1 MTMISEA
8 KAIFAEWIT
17 AVTRAVDIAAERLV
31 RTRRILLRELDDG
44 SFVASATAGKNG
56 AALPVTTFRLE
67 AGGPRPPLSADWGA
81 AFRVSLVEVVLEAVH
96 VITHLLDFP
105 TRATDFLDG

>member
-17 AVTRAVDIAAERLV
+17 AVTRAVDIAAERVV

-44 SFVASATAGKNG
+44 SFVATP
-56 AALPVTTFRLE
+56 AAAFGRLE
-67 AGGPRPPLSADWGA
+67 GCVPGQPCRGRSAAGTYHDASLGFPDPGDGFPRWHDPVADRSSDAVGPQ
-81 AFRVSLVEVVLEAVH
+81 
-96 VITHLLDFP
+96 
-105 TRATDFLDG
+105 

>member
-67 AGGPRPPLSADWGA
+67 AGGPRPPLSADWNSS
-81 AFRVSLVEVVLEAVH
+81 FHRRL
-96 VITHLLDFP
+96 THCEKGTLWQ
-105 TRATDFLDG
+105 TFLPVKKAPARS